1 MTVANCVVGK
11 AYTSLDTRL
20 RTDRDQDF
28 IAKEYLGNW
37 RSMVTLTT
45 LSRMLMKYY
54 GPQTETGGTIEQA
67 LRALPFEFNYSDQ
80 KMLNDTIFA
89 HVTLM
94 EAYTR
99 TNGNLTP
106 VAQKAIAAL
115 LEKRMVQN
123 SALYM
128 DYKDAKVMD
137 SKEHGYEDT
146 WLSALHRWTGVIQ
159 NVREIVAVAAK
170 YGDLKKTWTHY
181 YKDDGY
187 RENFFK
193 FY

>member
-1 MTVANCVVGK
+1 MDEDITPEMATNFERQVGRLPTGMTVANCVVGK
-11 AYTSLDTRL
+11 AYQSLDTRL

-37 RSMVTLTT
+37 RSIVTLTT

-80 KMLNDTIFA
+80 KMLKIFL

-99 TNGNLTP
+99 TNGNLTKGS
-106 VAQKAIAAL
+106 QKAIGT
-115 LEKRMVQN
+115 E
-123 SALYM
+123 
-128 DYKDAKVMD
+128 
-137 SKEHGYEDT
+137 
-146 WLSALHRWTGVIQ
+146 
-159 NVREIVAVAAK
+159 
-170 YGDLKKTWTHY
+170 
-181 YKDDGY
+181 
-187 RENFFK
+187 
-193 FY
+193 

>member
-1 MTVANCVVGK
+1 
-11 AYTSLDTRL
+11 
-20 RTDRDQDF
+20 
-28 IAKEYLGNW
+28 
-37 RSMVTLTT
+37 
-45 LSRMLMKYY
+45 
-54 GPQTETGGTIEQA
+54 
-67 LRALPFEFNYSDQ
+67 
-80 KMLNDTIFA
+80 MLNDTIFL

-115 LEKRMVQN
+115 LENRMVQN

-137 SKEHGYEDT
+137 SKEPGYEDT
-146 WLSALHRWTGVIQ
+146 WLSALHRWASVIQ
-159 NVREIVAVAAK
+159 NVRVIVAVAAK
-170 YGDLKKTWTHY
+170 YGDLKKTWTHS

-187 RENFFK
+187 RKNMGTLDVREGSNKLATSILASKSALKTSSASFSTVEPSAGQKLIALDKPIAKRAHDSDTSSQEQRHATGADRQDIAQKSAPF
-193 FY
+193 